1 MSDEPVLV
9 IAIDGPAASGKSTVA
24 IMLARRLGLALVDS
38 GSMYRAATLLAIER
52 GVSLDD
58 DASLAEIARELR
70 ESFDLELP
78 PDSPARVSV
87 HGRDISSAIR
97 SPEIGEAVSPVSA
110 VKGVREEMVKLQRSL
125 VRKPGA
131 VVEGR
136 DIGTTVFPEAPLK
149 VYLEASQSERTRR
162 RYAELT
168 EKGLD
173 TTESSVRQEIAMRD
187 EIDSSRESSPL
198 AAARDALRVDTTE
211 LTIEDVVQEI
221 TSELERRGLCM
232 DV

>member
-1 MSDEPVLV
+1 MSEERVLV

-38 GSMYRAATLLAIER
+38 GSMYRAATLLAVER
-52 GVSLDD
+52 GVQLDD
-58 DASLAEIARELR
+58 EASLADIARELR
-70 ESFDLELP
+70 ESFELELP
-78 PDSPARVSV
+78 PDSPVRVSV

-110 VKGVREEMVKLQRSL
+110 VRGVREEMVELQRSL

-149 VYLEASQSERTRR
+149 VYLEALQSERARR
-162 RYAELT
+162 RYVELT
-168 EKGLD
+168 EKGLA
-173 TTESSVRQEIAMRD
+173 TTESSVGQEIAMRD

-198 AAARDALRVDTTE
+198 AAARDALRIDTTE
-211 LTIEDVVQEI
+211 LTIEDVVKEI
-221 TSELERRGLCM
+221 TSELERRGLRS

>member
-1 MSDEPVLV
+1 MNDEPVLV

-24 IMLARRLGLALVDS
+24 MMLARRLGLALVDS

-52 GVSLDD
+52 GVPLDD
-58 DASLAEIARELR
+58 EASLAGIARELR

-110 VKGVREEMVKLQRSL
+110 VRGVREEMVKLQRSL

-149 VYLEASQSERTRR
+149 VYLEASQPERTRR

-168 EKGLD
+168 GKGLA

-187 EIDSSRESSPL
+187 EIDSSRASSPL

-211 LTIEDVVQEI
+211 LTIEDVVKEI
-221 TSELERRGLCM
+221 TNELERRGLRT